1 MTMAITYILENI
13 FMGGSGVVNER
24 DDVEETTKLLVTVV
38 VNHFSGYLLGNV
50 HQPSCTTTLLKVI
63 DHISEQHNELYSR
76 YTFHV
81 CAVHMLIGKTVL

>member
-1 MTMAITYILENI
+1 MMTMAIIYILENI
-13 FMGGSGVVNER
+13 FMGGSSVVNER

-63 DHISEQHNELYSR
+63 DLNNIMNSSAGTHFTYVQCI
-76 YTFHV
+76 
-81 CAVHMLIGKTVL
+81 C